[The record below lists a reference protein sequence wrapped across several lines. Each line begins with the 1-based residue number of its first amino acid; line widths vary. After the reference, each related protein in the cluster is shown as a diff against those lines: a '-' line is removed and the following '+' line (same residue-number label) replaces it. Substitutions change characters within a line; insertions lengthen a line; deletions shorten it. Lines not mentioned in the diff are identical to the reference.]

1 MITIMKNQLMAE
13 QYEELLQVTSDRICL
28 RFCDRRMIIQGKD
41 LKVLALTRDE
51 ILIEGKMEGMQFHEE
66 A

>member
-28 RFCDRRMIIQGKD
+28 RFANRRMIILGRD

-51 ILIEGKMEGMQFHEE
+51 ILIEGQMEGLQFHEN

>member
-41 LKVLALTRDE
+41 LKGCLGGSSVIQASVSFGEATRMDS
-51 ILIEGKMEGMQFHEE
+51 I
-66 A
+66 